1 MKEIQ
6 NELWPFSK
14 LIKKRGHQLRDG
26 ISKMNYSS
34 SVGLGNN
41 CNSSL
46 VPQTVLRR
54 YDFSSELTRNF
65 LIAAAV
71 LSFAACPLTC
81 FFNGLVILAVKVKRR
96 LQTHSNIMLACFA
109 LTNVLNGVLVQPL
122 NATLAI
128 FLLQGK
134 DFHEVCEVNLAF
146 SFSFMEV
153 SLISMS
159 HLILISGERY
169 LTIKYSLRHNEV
181 LTNTSVIVSSFL
193 TWITALILYFILPN
207 TMMTFA
213 ILEIT
218 VFSSI
223 VILQVLVY
231 KQARRHEKSILTHQV
246 SMEAKAKFKREKKAL
261 KSTTLLILIVIL
273 FFLVPFTFLNF
284 TWYIFENR
292 FSDEVKMSARQ
303 FCLGIVTLNSVVN
316 PIIYTVRNRHFR
328 VAFIEMLLGKTPQ
341 EAEENERKLFRFRQR
356 VMAVRLEARQERKV
370 NKGCNQIQPDDAR
383 DPEEIT
389 SGEQISITTRTV
401 PADDHT
407 R

>member
-46 VPQTVLRR
+46 VPQTILRR

-71 LSFAACPLTC
+71 LSFVACPLTC

-193 TWITALILYFILPN
+193 TWITAVILYFILPN

-261 KSTTLLILIVIL
+261 KSTTLLIVIVTL

-284 TWYIFENR
+284 TWYIFEKR

-370 NKGCNQIQPDDAR
+370 NKGCNEIQPDDAR
-383 DPEEIT
+383 DSEEIT
-389 SGEQISITTRTV
+389 SGEQISINTRTV

>member
-1 MKEIQ
+1 
-6 NELWPFSK
+6 
-14 LIKKRGHQLRDG
+14 
-26 ISKMNYSS
+26 MNYSS

-153 SLISMS
+153 SLISMC

-193 TWITALILYFILPN
+193 TWITAVILYFILPN

-284 TWYIFENR
+284 TWYIFEKR

>member
-1 MKEIQ
+1 
-6 NELWPFSK
+6 
-14 LIKKRGHQLRDG
+14 
-26 ISKMNYSS
+26 MNYSS

>member
-1 MKEIQ
+1 
-6 NELWPFSK
+6 
-14 LIKKRGHQLRDG
+14 
-26 ISKMNYSS
+26 
-34 SVGLGNN
+34 
-41 CNSSL
+41 
-46 VPQTVLRR
+46 
-54 YDFSSELTRNF
+54 
-65 LIAAAV
+65 
-71 LSFAACPLTC
+71 
-81 FFNGLVILAVKVKRR
+81 
-96 LQTHSNIMLACFA
+96 MLACFA

-153 SLISMS
+153 SLISMC

-193 TWITALILYFILPN
+193 TWITAVILYLILPN

-223 VILQVLVY
+223 VTLQVLVY

-246 SMEAKAKFKREKKAL
+246 SMEAKAKFKRETKAL
-261 KSTTLLILIVIL
+261 KSTTLLIVIVIL

-284 TWYIFENR
+284 TWYIFEKR

-356 VMAVRLEARQERKV
+356 VMTVRLEARQETKE
-370 NKGCNQIQPDDAR
+370 K
-383 DPEEIT
+383 
-389 SGEQISITTRTV
+389 
-401 PADDHT
+401 
-407 R
+407 

>member
-1 MKEIQ
+1 
-6 NELWPFSK
+6 
-14 LIKKRGHQLRDG
+14 
-26 ISKMNYSS
+26 
-34 SVGLGNN
+34 
-41 CNSSL
+41 
-46 VPQTVLRR
+46 
-54 YDFSSELTRNF
+54 
-65 LIAAAV
+65 
-71 LSFAACPLTC
+71 
-81 FFNGLVILAVKVKRR
+81 
-96 LQTHSNIMLACFA
+96 MLACFA

-193 TWITALILYFILPN
+193 TWITAVILYFILPN

-284 TWYIFENR
+284 TWYIFEKR

-341 EAEENERKLFRFRQR
+341 EAEENERKLSRFRQR

>member
-1 MKEIQ
+1 
-6 NELWPFSK
+6 
-14 LIKKRGHQLRDG
+14 
-26 ISKMNYSS
+26 MNYSS

-284 TWYIFENR
+284 TWYIFEKR